1 MAAHFYN
8 RCGLKIEK
16 VPDWGREVGCG
27 HVPDASGFSSC
38 QEASWIFTIPPLLL
52 TVPLSFTSPFC
63 FGLLAIAFYRTF
75 PRQDWTQSR
84 DLRLA
89 D

>member
-1 MAAHFYN
+1 MAAHFYM

-16 VPDWGREVGCG
+16 VPDWGSEVGCG

-52 TVPLSFTSPFC
+52 SVPLSFTSTFC
-63 FGLLAIAFYRTF
+63 FDSLVAFYRTL
-75 PRQDWTQSR
+75 PRQNWTQSR